1 VRELIVNTFLTL
13 DGVMQA
19 PGGPE
24 EDPSGGFEH
33 GGWSF
38 GYWDEQMQKA
48 MGESMSKPFDL
59 VLGRKTYE
67 IFAAHWPHSDDP
79 GAEPLNRATKHVA
92 STTRKDFEWENSER
106 IEGEV
111 PDVVRALTQEEDG
124 PELQVHGSANLIQ
137 TLLEHGL
144 IDEFRLWI
152 FPLVLGKGK
161 RLFDGGTLP
170 AGLELASSQVS
181 STGVIMATY
190 RSGAEI
196 RGGSFVPEEPS
207 EAELARRAAQE
218 R

>member
-1 VRELIVNTFLTL
+1 
-13 DGVMQA
+13 M
-19 PGGPE
+19 
-24 EDPSGGFEH
+24 
-33 GGWSF
+33 
-38 GYWDEQMQKA
+38 
-48 MGESMSKPFDL
+48 
-59 VLGRKTYE
+59 
-67 IFAAHWPHSDDP
+67 
-79 GAEPLNRATKHVA
+79 
-92 STTRKDFEWENSER
+92 

-111 PDVVRALTQEEDG
+111 PDGVRALKEEDG

-161 RLFDGGTLP
+161 RLFDGGTVP

-181 STGVIMATY
+181 STGVAMAIY

-196 RGGSFVPEEPS
+196 KYGSFAAETPS
-207 EAELARRAAQE
+207 ETELARRAA

>member
-1 VRELIVNTFLTL
+1 MRELIVNTFLTL

-24 EDPSGGFEH
+24 EDPAGGFEH

-38 GYWDEQMQKA
+38 GYWDEQMQKV
-48 MGESMSKPFDL
+48 MGELMSKPFDL

-79 GAEPLNRATKHVA
+79 AAELLNQATKHVA
-92 STTRKDFEWENSER
+92 STTLTELDWENSKL

-111 PDVVRALTQEEDG
+111 PDGIRALKQQDG

-137 TLLEHGL
+137 TLLEHEL
-144 IDEFRLWI
+144 IDELRVMI

-161 RLFDGGTLP
+161 RLFDGGTAP
-170 AGLELASSQVS
+170 AGLDVSSSEVS
-181 STGVIMATY
+181 STGVVMATY
-190 RSGAEI
+190 RTGAEI
-196 RGGSFVPEEPS
+196 KYGSFAQEAPTG
-207 EAELARRAAQE
+207 AELARRGARE
-218 R
+218 G